1 MCGVIAGLTAAMTG
15 LQMMQQRQQ
24 YKAQQDAY
32 NAQAQAAD
40 ANAKIVEQNQR
51 INERKAENIA
61 DQYAWKQGQLDDKRR
76 LVRGQVAAAQGAA
89 GLTGVGSGL
98 DLLAASNEAYYQDSM
113 NLLQD
118 QRNDMYDNRIANW
131 NLENQKIGYQNQAK
145 SYRAAA
151 ANAVQQG
158 KLGMLSTLAGGA
170 LSIYGMKGQSSKAKA
185 DTGTSTG
192 SISIGGPTDTGNYLW
207 RPYGQYGG
215 LDEVISYSGS
225 AAGNHLMQGYTKR
238 GWRKL
243 L

>member
-1 MCGVIAGLTAAMTG
+1 MCGVIEGLTAAMTG
-15 LQMMQQRQQ
+15 LQMYGQRQQ
-24 YKAQQDAY
+24 YKAQEAAY

-118 QRNDMYDNRIANW
+118 QRNDMYDNRITNW

-151 ANAVQQG
+151 ANTVQQG
-158 KLGMLSTLAGGA
+158 RMGMLSTLAGGA
-170 LSIYGMKGQSSKAKA
+170 MSIYGLRGQAAKQKA
-185 DTGTSTG
+185 DPNWSTG
-192 SISIGGPTDTGNYLW
+192 VGDTSVTGYAVK
-207 RPYGQYGG
+207 PYGTYQSLEEPMG
-215 LDEVISYSGS
+215 VGS
-225 AAGNHLMQGYTKR
+225 FGVFKNPANVYKK
-238 GWRKL
+238 GWRYVK
-243 L
+243 

>member
-1 MCGVIAGLTAAMTG
+1 MCGVVAGLTAAMTG

-24 YKAQQDAY
+24 YRAQEAAY

-98 DLLAASNEAYYQDSM
+98 DLLASSNEAYYQDSI

-118 QRNDMYDNRIANW
+118 QRNDMYDNRITNW

-151 ANAVQQG
+151 ANVAQQG
-158 KLGMLSTLAGGA
+158 RLGMLSTLAGGA
-170 LSIYGMKGQSSKAKA
+170 LSIYGMKGQSVKQKA
-185 DTGTSTG
+185 DPNWSTG
-192 SISIGGPTDTGNYLW
+192 IGDASVTGYAVK
-207 RPYGQYGG
+207 PYGTYQSLEEPMGVGTFGPFKNPANVY
-215 LDEVISYSGS
+215 
-225 AAGNHLMQGYTKR
+225 KK
-238 GWRKL
+238 GWRIIG
-243 L
+243 